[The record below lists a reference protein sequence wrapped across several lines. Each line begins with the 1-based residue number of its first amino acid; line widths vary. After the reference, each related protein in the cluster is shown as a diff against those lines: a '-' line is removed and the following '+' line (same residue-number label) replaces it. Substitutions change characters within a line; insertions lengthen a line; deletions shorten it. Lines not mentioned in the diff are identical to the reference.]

1 MTDKDTK
8 PTSKELSNEEL
19 DSVQGG
25 AKTFAAKS
33 TDKDTEYKFKL
44 TNAHVT
50 SFNTNGTSD

>member
-33 TDKDTEYKFKL
+33 TGKDTEYKPKL
-44 TNAHVT
+44 TNAHVSSFDT
-50 SFNTNGTSD
+50 SGSGD

>member
-25 AKTFAAKS
+25 AKSFAAKS
-33 TDKDTEYKFKL
+33 TGKDTEYKPKL
-44 TNAHVT
+44 INAHI
-50 SFNTNGTSD
+50 SSYDISGTSD